1 MDSSERNN
9 QQEHR
14 LVHEMMRNERNRKIM
29 FEEKFPRHLHLQSQL
44 KLNNICQSED
54 KKVILSYLKS
64 PEVLLKLMEQLKKD
78 EVTSSVRKTIILVF
92 EALRRQRSRR

>member
-1 MDSSERNN
+1 MDSSQINN

-14 LVHEMMRNERNRKIM
+14 LVSEMMRNERNRKIM
-29 FEEKFPRHLHLQSQL
+29 FEEKFPKHLHMQSLL

-64 PEVLLKLMEQLKKD
+64 PEVWSKLKEQLKKD
-78 EVTSSVRKTIILVF
+78 EITSSVQKTNILVC
-92 EALRRQRSRR
+92 EVITRKRS